1 MVLIWC
7 FNGRDVASYKYD
19 FDMEMNWV
27 NTTCKNFGVSSRFE
41 GRKDERPRVLAIVTN
56 LW

>member
-19 FDMEMNWV
+19 CDMEMNWV